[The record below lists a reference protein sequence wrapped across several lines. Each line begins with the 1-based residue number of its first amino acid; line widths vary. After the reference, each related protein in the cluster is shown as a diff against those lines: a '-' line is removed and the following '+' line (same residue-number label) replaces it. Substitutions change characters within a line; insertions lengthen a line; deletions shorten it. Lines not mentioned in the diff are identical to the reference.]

1 MDAAK
6 RILRHLKGC
15 SEKGILFS
23 AHGNLNIEGYTNADW
38 ARCLD
43 DQRSTSGYYMFLS
56 GNLISWRSK
65 KQTIVARS
73 TAEAE
78 FRAMASGLC
87 ELMWIKVLLIELQLH
102 QSVPLQLYCDNQ
114 AAVNIVKESSNFLF
128 LLYIYF
134 TNIMTLISICFKFQI
149 KLFLVNSDNEC
160 F

>member
-114 AAVNIVKESSNFLF
+114 AAINIVHNPVLHDRTRHVEIDRHFIKEKQDEGVLQV
-128 LLYIYF
+128 
-134 TNIMTLISICFKFQI
+134 T
-149 KLFLVNSDNEC
+149 
-160 F
+160 